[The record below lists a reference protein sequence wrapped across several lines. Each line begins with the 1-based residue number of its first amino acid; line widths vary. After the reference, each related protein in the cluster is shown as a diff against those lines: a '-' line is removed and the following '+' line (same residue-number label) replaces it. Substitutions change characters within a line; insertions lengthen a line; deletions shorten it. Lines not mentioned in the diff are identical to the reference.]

1 MEGKSEQIATIF
13 NGKSRDKEGPVLN
26 LRDYWHIL
34 RKNWMLVVAS
44 TFIAAFAGAIFTVVS
59 TPMYSSTTSLFVSTP
74 SGDNTSDLLTGST
87 FTQQRVKSYAGI
99 VSSPS
104 VLDPV
109 VTALDLAEIQVDLPK
124 RITANVP
131 LNTVVI
137 EITVTDESPFRA
149 ASIANAVGESLT
161 NIVASLETPT
171 GSSISPIKLSTI
183 EPGTVAVSPD
193 SPRPLLNMALALLA
207 GLVIGFGIAL
217 LRENLDLRIKNVDD
231 IPEKDGVANI
241 LGGIVFDENADS
253 NRLVV
258 HTRPKSTRA
267 EAFRQLRTN
276 VQFVEA
282 AQGAKS
288 IVLSS
293 SIPSEGKSST
303 IANLAIAMADAGQK
317 VLLIDCDLR
326 KPKVHKYFGLE
337 GSVGLTNYLIDQA
350 QLEDVIQPWGRNG
363 LKVLPA
369 GQIPPNPSELLGSAA
384 MKKLLLKL
392 EQDFD
397 LILLDTAP
405 VLPVTDTAILSKI
418 TGGVVMVVA
427 VGKTTKPQL
436 QGALAQLETV
446 GATLLGFVMNK
457 IPTKGVDAYGYHQ
470 GYKYGYKYGY
480 SYSYGAYSEVYGED
494 ETPAAKPAATSS
506 GGFAVS
512 KQKPK
517 ASKALKVAGEY
528 VQVFQTEIKKI
539 AERFNKKS

>member
-1 MEGKSEQIATIF
+1 
-13 NGKSRDKEGPVLN
+13 LN

-34 RKNWMLVVAS
+34 RKNWMLVVAA
-44 TFIAAFAGAIFTVVS
+44 TFFAAFVGAVFTVVS
-59 TPMYSSTTSLFVSTP
+59 TPMYTSTTSLFVSTP
-74 SGDNTSDLLTGST
+74 SGANTADLLTGST

-99 VSSPS
+99 VTSPS

-109 VTALDLAEIQVDLPK
+109 GSSLGLTDSKKVLPD
-124 RITANVP
+124 RITTDVP

-137 EITVTDESPFRA
+137 NITITDESPFRA

-161 NIVASLETPT
+161 NVVAQLETPT

-183 EPGTVAVSPD
+183 EPGTVADKPD
-193 SPRPLLNMALALLA
+193 SPKPLLNMALAILA
-207 GLVIGFGIAL
+207 GLVIGFGVAL

-241 LGGIVFDENADS
+241 LGGIVFDENADA

-282 AQGAKS
+282 AQGAKT

-337 GSVGLTNYLIDQA
+337 GSVGLTNLLIDQA
-350 QLEDVIQPWGRNG
+350 KLDDVIQPWGRNG
-363 LKVLPA
+363 LNILPA
-369 GQIPPNPSELLGSAA
+369 GQIPPNPSELLGSQA
-384 MKKLLLKL
+384 MKNLLEKL
-392 EQDFD
+392 ESTYDII
-397 LILLDTAP
+397 LIDTSP

-436 QGALAQLETV
+436 QGALMQLETV
-446 GATLLGFVMNK
+446 GAKILGFVMNK
-457 IPTKGVDAYGYHQ
+457 IPTRGVDAYGYQQ

-480 SYSYGAYSEVYGED
+480 SYGYGAYSEVYGEED
-494 ETPAAKPAATSS
+494 SAPT
-506 GGFAVS
+506 
-512 KQKPK
+512 KPK
-517 ASKALKVAGEY
+517 KAPMLAGVSLPKVNIDTKRARKVAGEY

-539 AERFNKKS
+539 AERFNKKK

>member
-1 MEGKSEQIATIF
+1 
-13 NGKSRDKEGPVLN
+13 
-26 LRDYWHIL
+26 
-34 RKNWMLVVAS
+34 MLVVAS

-109 VTALDLAEIQVDLPK
+109 VTALDLADIQVSLPK

-161 NIVASLETPT
+161 NVVASLETPT

-183 EPGTVAVSPD
+183 EPGTVATSPD
-193 SPRPLLNMALALLA
+193 SPRPLLNMALAILA
-207 GLVIGFGIAL
+207 GLVIGFGVAL

-480 SYSYGAYSEVYGED
+480 SYSYGAYSEVYGEE
-494 ETPAAKPAATSS
+494 ETPTAKPAATSMFTRPVTPS
-506 GGFAVS
+506 AGTSVSEKKPSFKLKFAMPRFS
-512 KQKPK
+512 LDFKR
-517 ASKALKVAGEY
+517 ARKVAGEY